1 MGRKADA
8 HNDISTDS
16 NRRRNACCGRTLVK
30 RLTDSTDIFRVSAS
44 LLPNF
49 KLRVWGLFLRVR
61 EDQNR
66 VCVNI
71 RKYLNVWFE
80 QCECSCCNRYDNLL
94 TGNLNRITPAE
105 CSISRIPRSKSID
118 LGSYNPGHKF
128 GGAMRKFEWTENK
141 SIGSQHE
148 FYAAA

>member
-1 MGRKADA
+1 MYGLSNVSVVAA
-8 HNDISTDS
+8 IVTTIFSPATST
-16 NRRRNACCGRTLVK
+16 G
-30 RLTDSTDIFRVSAS
+30 
-44 LLPNF
+44 
-49 KLRVWGLFLRVR
+49 
-61 EDQNR
+61 
-66 VCVNI
+66 
-71 RKYLNVWFE
+71 
-80 QCECSCCNRYDNLL
+80 
-94 TGNLNRITPAE
+94 ITPAE